1 MTTARG
7 FAAKNGYAIDVNQ
20 DMIALGV
27 SDLASGFS
35 RGFVVSGA
43 DSRTAVA
50 DSAGGKTQVTAL
62 IAAATMAAVLIFLT
76 EPLAYLPTAVLAAI
90 LISSAL
96 GLFDVVSLRRYYSV
110 SPPEFWLSVVATLGV
125 MTVGVLPGVLIA
137 VGLAVLKL
145 LRMASRPH
153 DVVLGLVREKGDV
166 YSAVEEENGKTIPG
180 LIIYR
185 FESSLL
191 FFNADH
197 FKDRVRAIIKDAN
210 TRPRW
215 FLFNAESVPVLDLTG
230 ADALEELHHE
240 LASQGIVLAVARS
253 KGRFRMMLDRS
264 GVTAKIGREHLF
276 PTVHA
281 GAEAF
286 LAQGFGSAKSG
297 NS

>member
-1 MTTARG
+1 MMTTARG
-7 FAAKNGYAIDVNQ
+7 FAAKNGYPIDVNQ

-35 RGFVVSGA
+35 LGFVVSGA

-62 IAAATMAAVLIFLT
+62 VAAATMAAVLLYLT
-76 EPLAYLPTAVLAAI
+76 APLAYLPTAALAAI
-90 LISSAL
+90 LVSSAL
-96 GLFDVVSLRRYYSV
+96 SLFDVASLQRYYRISR
-110 SPPEFWLSVVATLGV
+110 PEFWLSVVAMLGV

-137 VGLAVLKL
+137 VGLALLKL
-145 LRMASRPH
+145 LRLASRPH
-153 DVVLGLVREKGDV
+153 DVVLGLVREKDDV
-166 YSAVEEENGKTIPG
+166 YSAVEEEGGKTIPG

-197 FKDRVRAIIKDAN
+197 FKDRARAIIKDAN

-230 ADALEELHHE
+230 ADALEELHAE
-240 LASQGIVLAVARS
+240 LASQRS
-253 KGRFRMMLDRS
+253 E
-264 GVTAKIGREHLF
+264 EHTSEL
-276 PTVHA
+276 
-281 GAEAF
+281 
-286 LAQGFGSAKSG
+286 QS
-297 NS
+297 